1 LAKKKLTEKDFW
13 ALNIVR
19 AQQDGKDYIFASVR
33 RKYSDDDIETKG
45 SGEYL
50 GLSRVESFEKIT
62 DNDPDSD
69 TFGKRIDK
77 PGASPIGTKQV
88 YTDEFT
94 PANIKKYKAMVGT
107 NHFGQTELIWKFKQV
122 NISVDLVDEFWTLP
136 QDEAYNKYVLKEQT
150 INIVEKENKSNARR
164 RNA

>member
-1 LAKKKLTEKDFW
+1 MAKKQLTEKNFW

-19 AQQDGKDYIFASVR
+19 AQQNGKDYVFASVR

-50 GLSRVESFEKIT
+50 GLSRVESFPKIT

-77 PGASPIGTKQV
+77 PGAAPLGTKMV

-94 PANIKKYKAMVGT
+94 PENIKKYKSMVGT
-107 NHFGQTELIWKFKQV
+107 NHFGQTELIWKFRQV
-122 NISVDLVDEFWTLP
+122 NISVDLLDEFWTMS
-136 QDEAYNKYVLKEQT
+136 QEEAYSKYVLKEKT
-150 INIVEKENKSNARR
+150 IKIAENIPNTRR
-164 RNA
+164 RNH

>member
-1 LAKKKLTEKDFW
+1 LAKKKLTDKDWW

-19 AQQDGKDYIFASVR
+19 AQQNGKDWIFASVR
-33 RKYSDDDIETKG
+33 RKYSEDDIETKG

-50 GLSRVESFEKIT
+50 GLSRKESFPKIT
-62 DNDPDSD
+62 DNDPESD

-77 PGASPIGTKQV
+77 PDATPIGTKMI

-94 PANIKKYKAMVGT
+94 PANIKRYRAMCGA
-107 NHFGQTELIWKFKQV
+107 NSFGETELIWKFKQV
-122 NISVDLVDEFWTLP
+122 NISVDLVDEFWNLS
-136 QDEAYNKYVLKEQT
+136 QEDAYSKYVLKEQQ
-150 INIVEKENKSNARR
+150 IQIAQDKPNRRR